1 MKNLFKGLVL
11 SLLVVLVTNNVM
23 SQKLFSNKVLVTIGD
38 EQVTSD
44 EFKRVYEKNNTQEEL
59 YEADAVNEYLD
70 LYINFK
76 LKVLEAKALKMD
88 TASSFKK
95 ELEGYRSQLA
105 KPYFVDDGVNE
116 LLLNE
121 AYSHMK
127 KDIRAS
133 HILLMFDENATPED
147 TLKVYTE
154 IVKIRDEILNGK
166 DFADA
171 AVEYSDDPSAR
182 DREAIPNQQR
192 FMKGNKGDLGYFT
205 VFNMVYPFE
214 EAAYNTGLNKI
225 SPVVRTKFGYH
236 LLKVTDIKDA
246 MGYAEVAHI
255 FVALRPEATT
265 EDSLRKA
272 EKINNIYS
280 KIQEGMPFED
290 AVAEYSEDKGSIKNQ
305 GKLSKFTCNR
315 VVPEFVLVVDKL
327 EVDEISAPV
336 KTDYGF
342 HIIKLINIEKPGTL
356 EEETPK
362 LKERLAKDQR
372 SQKSEEAVILKI
384 KKENKFKTY
393 PKAINEVFAHIDSS
407 IFTNTF
413 VADSLA
419 GMVKPVMKL
428 NKEKYTQYDFARF
441 VQDNEKK
448 QENIDKDVYLNQL
461 FTKFEKETCINYMDA
476 HLEEQ
481 YPEFKELVKEYHDG
495 ILLFNLTDEKVW
507 TKAVKDTIGLQEYF
521 SDNRENYNWGERV
534 DATVYRLKDKSAT
547 DKVRIIIERF
557 DNDGDVAKALAED
570 SISSVRIVP
579 DLFEKGDDKYVDMV
593 NWKAGQLDI
602 INSDVEELT
611 VFVKIND
618 VIAPQPKELNE
629 ARGLVTADYQSY
641 LEKEWIE
648 ELKKKYPVSIN
659 EDVLAT
665 VIEDEKK

>member
-11 SLLVVLVTNNVM
+11 SLLVVFTANNVM
-23 SQKLFSNKVLVTIGD
+23 SQKLFGNKVLVTIGD

-44 EFKRVYEKNNTQEEL
+44 EFKRVYEKNNTQDKL

-95 ELEGYRSQLA
+95 ELAGYRSQLA
-105 KPYFVDDGVNE
+105 KPYFVDEGVNE

-121 AYSHMK
+121 AYNHMQ

-133 HILLMFDENATPED
+133 HILLMLDENATPED
-147 TLKVYTE
+147 TLKVYNE
-154 IVKIRDEILNGK
+154 IIKIREEILNGK
-166 DFADA
+166 DFAEA
-171 AVEYSDDPSAR
+171 AAEYSDDPSAR

-214 EAAYNTGLNKI
+214 EAAYNTGKNEV
-225 SPVVRTKFGYH
+225 STVVRTKFGYH
-236 LLKVTDIKDA
+236 LVKVTDIKDA

-255 FVALRPEATT
+255 FVALRSEATT
-265 EDSLRKA
+265 EDSIRKA

-280 KIQEGMPFED
+280 KIQDGMSFED

-315 VVPEFVLVVDKL
+315 VVPEFVLVVDNL

-342 HIIKLINIEKPGTL
+342 HIIKLISIEKPGTF

-372 SQKSEEAVILKI
+372 SQKSEEAVIAKI
-384 KKENKFKTY
+384 KKENKFKAY
-393 PKAINEVFAHIDSS
+393 PKAVSEVIALIDSS
-407 IFTNTF
+407 VFTNTF
-413 VADSLA
+413 IADSLA
-419 GMVKPVMKL
+419 EMVQPVMKL
-428 NKEKYTQYDFARF
+428 NKEKYTQYDFAKF
-441 VQDNEKK
+441 VQNNEKK
-448 QENIDKDVYLNQL
+448 QDNIDKDVYLNQL
-461 FTKFEKETCINYMDA
+461 FAKYEKETCINYMDA

-507 TKAVKDTIGLQEYF
+507 TKAVKDTVGLQEYF
-521 SDNRENYNWGERV
+521 SNNRENYNWGERV

-547 DKVRIIIERF
+547 DKVRVIIERF

-579 DLFEKGDDKYVDMV
+579 DIFERGDDKYVDMV
-593 NWKAGQLDI
+593 DWKVGQLDI

-611 VFVKIND
+611 VFVKINE
-618 VIAPQPKELNE
+618 VLAPQPKELDE
-629 ARGLVTADYQSY
+629 ARGLVTADYQTY

-648 ELKKKYPVSIN
+648 QLKKKYPVSIN
-659 EDVLAT
+659 ENVLANI
-665 VIEDEKK
+665 IEEENK

>member
-11 SLLVVLVTNNVM
+11 SLLVVFTANNVM
-23 SQKLFSNKVLVTIGD
+23 SQKLFGNKVLVTIGD

-44 EFKRVYEKNNTQEEL
+44 EFKRVYEKNNTQDEL

-95 ELEGYRSQLA
+95 ELAGYRSQLA
-105 KPYFVDDGVNE
+105 KPYFVDEGVNE

-121 AYSHMK
+121 AYNHMQ

-133 HILLMFDENATPED
+133 HILLMLDENATPED

-154 IVKIRDEILNGK
+154 IIKIREEILNGK
-166 DFADA
+166 DFAEA

-214 EAAYNTGLNKI
+214 EAAYNTGKNEV

-236 LLKVTDIKDA
+236 LVKVTDIKDA

-255 FVALRPEATT
+255 FVALRSEATT
-265 EDSLRKA
+265 EDSIRKA

-280 KIQEGMPFED
+280 KIQDGMSFED

-315 VVPEFVLVVDKL
+315 VVPEFVLVVDNL

-342 HIIKLINIEKPGTL
+342 HIIKLISIEKPGTF

-372 SQKSEEAVILKI
+372 SQKSEEAVIAKI
-384 KKENKFKTY
+384 KKENKFKVY
-393 PKAINEVFAHIDSS
+393 PKAISEVIALIDSS
-407 IFTNTF
+407 VFTNTF
-413 VADSLA
+413 IADSLA
-419 GMVKPVMKL
+419 EMVQPVMKL
-428 NKEKYTQYDFARF
+428 NKEKYTQYDFAKF
-441 VQDNEKK
+441 VQNNEKK
-448 QENIDKDVYLNQL
+448 QDNIDKDVYLNQL
-461 FTKFEKETCINYMDA
+461 FAKYEKETCINYMDA

-507 TKAVKDTIGLQEYF
+507 TKAVKDTVGLQEYF
-521 SDNRENYNWGERV
+521 SNNRENYNWGERV

-547 DKVRIIIERF
+547 DKVRVIIERF

-579 DLFEKGDDKYVDMV
+579 DIFERGDDKYVDMV
-593 NWKAGQLDI
+593 DWKVGQLDI

-611 VFVKIND
+611 VFVKINE
-618 VIAPQPKELNE
+618 VLAPQPKELDE
-629 ARGLVTADYQSY
+629 ARGLVTADYQTY

-648 ELKKKYPVSIN
+648 QLKKKYPVSIN
-659 EDVLAT
+659 ENVLANI
-665 VIEDEKK
+665 IEEENK